1 MPIMM
6 SRQRPRGPKLLRRL
20 VAALLPLGILA
31 TTGCPLGTRDDV
43 LVLSRRGDATSH
55 AVAHHYADHAGVP
68 AEGVLE
74 LPLTIPLGATSI
86 DAEAFQREIA
96 EPIERH
102 LLLTES
108 SEDVNRLVTSRG
120 LPLVVEACDDG
131 GRCETA
137 SLDAALAQ
145 LGRTPGGLAFARVPN
160 PYFGDPRSFED
171 FTEHEPDAAL
181 RFLVSRV
188 TASHAEGESRSS
200 PPARLRAAL
209 DRPARP
215 EQAEAP
221 TWQIAA
227 AQPPANRSAA
237 TRLLLGPV
245 AERLP
250 KFGHRVCDGCDVATV
265 TGLVLAQAASLDTV
279 PVLEGPG
286 VITSVVAHS
295 PSARKGRTSA
305 FRRTVDRWLDRGATA
320 ISLHLTDPTL
330 ADVAR
335 PGLQLEA
342 WARGRTAA
350 EAHFQSLPLLG
361 GSQVLVGDG
370 LRALHVPE
378 LPPSLVDDRDGD
390 GIANRN
396 DNCPRDAN
404 PDQRDTNGDGLG
416 NLCDADVDNDG
427 DVDSS
432 GGRIYPVN
440 ARGDLE
446 AVTLTARN
454 GPYEPDHDLD
464 GDGRVDEAD
473 LIRVQLALSR
483 PPGR

>member
-1 MPIMM
+1 MPITK
-6 SRQRPRGPKLLRRL
+6 RRLRPPGARLINRL

-31 TTGCPLGTRDDV
+31 TAGCPLGARDDV
-43 LVLSRRGDATSH
+43 LVLARRGDASSN
-55 AVAHHYADHAGVP
+55 AVARHYADHAGLA
-68 AEGVLE
+68 AESVLK
-74 LPLTIPLGATSI
+74 LTLTIPLGATSI
-86 DAEAFQREIA
+86 DAEAFHTEIA

-102 LLLTES
+102 LVLTES
-108 SEDVNRLVTSRG
+108 REDVNRLVTTRG
-120 LPLVVEACDDG
+120 LPLVVEDCDDS

-145 LGRTPGGLAFARVPN
+145 LGRTPDGRAFARVPN
-160 PYFGDPRSFED
+160 PYFGDPRPFED
-171 FTEHEPDAAL
+171 FTEDEPDAAL

-188 TASHAEGESRSS
+188 TASHAEGESPSS
-200 PPARLRAAL
+200 PPARLRKAL

-227 AQPPANRSAA
+227 AQPAAHRSPA

-250 KFGHRVCDGCDVATV
+250 EFGHRVCDGCDVATV
-265 TGLVLAQAASLDTV
+265 TGLVLAQATSLDRV
-279 PVLEGPG
+279 PGLEGPG

-305 FRRTVDRWLDRGATA
+305 FRRAVDRWLDRGATA
-320 ISLHLTDPTL
+320 ISLHLADPTL

-335 PGLQLEA
+335 PALQLEA

-350 EAHFQSLPLLG
+350 EAHFQGLPLLG
-361 GSQVLVGDG
+361 GSQVFVGDG
-370 LRALHVPE
+370 LRALDVPD
-378 LPPSLVDDRDGD
+378 LPAALVEDRDGD
-390 GIANRN
+390 GIANRS
-396 DNCPRDAN
+396 DNCPRDPN
-404 PDQRDTNGDGLG
+404 PDQRDTNGDGVG
-416 NLCDADVDNDG
+416 NLCDADVDDDG

-432 GGRIYPVN
+432 GGRIYPVD

-454 GPYEPDHDLD
+454 GPYDPDHDLD